1 MGNSTLTYRTALIG
15 CGGRG
20 MALLRAADQVNRIQF
35 VAASDLNGIN
45 FDQLTTAGI
54 PAYRDFE
61 QMLERESVGLVI
73 VATPIATHYRVAK
86 QVLSFP
92 VTDLY
97 LEKSMATRLWE
108 ADDLI
113 SRAEE
118 AGTFFVRWSST
129 ALHTF
134 LG

>member
-1 MGNSTLTYRTALIG
+1 
-15 CGGRG
+15 
-20 MALLRAADQVNRIQF
+20 
-35 VAASDLNGIN
+35 
-45 FDQLTTAGI
+45 
-54 PAYRDFE
+54 
-61 QMLERESVGLVI
+61 MLERESVGLVI

-113 SRAEE
+113 SRAE
-118 AGTFFVRWSST
+118 AFFVRWSST